1 MRHLGAARL
10 LHPLQSDHRE
20 RADQHRALRRMR
32 PVALGTGPLFA
43 SSRCLHGCHGGC
55 RSAGGVAAAQ
65 RGVPVNDA
73 QTIAVEVIGIEQVT
87 PLIKHFKL
95 AAIAGGSLPVFS
107 RSSHIIVVMQATD
120 RVHKNPY
127 SLLGSPSQLESYEI
141 GVRRMEESR
150 GGSHFMHDAVKIGSR
165 LEIAHPVNLFG
176 LDKIARKHVLIA
188 GGIGITP
195 FLAQL
200 EDLHGVP
207 VPYELHYSVR
217 SPEHAA
223 FLNRLRE
230 REGDKVRM
238 YYDSESQA
246 VDFDGL
252 LSNQPLGTHVYVC
265 GPAGLINKVIAT
277 AKDCGWPDSHIH
289 WEQFS
294 APPVGDAFDVVL
306 SRSRL
311 TVHVPHDQSLMES
324 IEAAGVEVPYLC
336 RGGVCGYC
344 QTRVLELDGE
354 LVHNDHFL
362 SEADKAKGNT
372 IMPCVSRARCKS
384 LVLDL

>member
-1 MRHLGAARL
+1 
-10 LHPLQSDHRE
+10 
-20 RADQHRALRRMR
+20 
-32 PVALGTGPLFA
+32 
-43 SSRCLHGCHGGC
+43 
-55 RSAGGVAAAQ
+55 
-65 RGVPVNDA
+65 VNDT
-73 QTIAVEVIGIEQVT
+73 QTLAVEVTAIEQVT
-87 PLIKHFKL
+87 PLIKHFTL
-95 AAIAGGSLPVFS
+95 ASADGGALPAFS
-107 RSSHIIVVMQATD
+107 GGSHIIVVMRGAL
-120 RVHKNPY
+120 RMHRNPY
-127 SLLGSPSQLESYEI
+127 SLLSSPRQLDTYEI

-150 GGSHFMHDAVKIGSR
+150 GGSHFMHDKVQVGSR

-265 GPAGLINKVIAT
+265 GPAGLIDRVVTT
-277 AKDCGWPDSHIH
+277 AKSCGWPNSHIH

-294 APPVGDAFDVVL
+294 APPVGEAFEVFL
-306 SRSRL
+306 ARTKL
-311 TVHVPHDQSLMES
+311 TVHVPPDQSLLES
-324 IEAAGVEVPYLC
+324 IEAVGVEVPYLC
-336 RGGVCGYC
+336 RGGVCGFC
-344 QTRVLELDGE
+344 QTRVLELEGE
-354 LVHNDHFL
+354 LLHNDHFL
-362 SEADKAKGNT
+362 SDADKARGKS
-372 IMPCVSRARCKS
+372 IMPCVSRARCKH

>member
-1 MRHLGAARL
+1 M
-10 LHPLQSDHRE
+10 
-20 RADQHRALRRMR
+20 
-32 PVALGTGPLFA
+32 
-43 SSRCLHGCHGGC
+43 
-55 RSAGGVAAAQ
+55 
-65 RGVPVNDA
+65 NDA
-73 QTIAVEVIGIEQVT
+73 QTLAVEVAAVEQVT

-95 AAIAGGSLPVFS
+95 ASADGAPLPAFSGG
-107 RSSHIIVVMQATD
+107 SHIIVVMRGGA
-120 RVHKNPY
+120 RMHRNPY
-127 SLLGSPSQLESYEI
+127 SLLSSPRELGHYEI

-150 GGSHFMHDAVKIGSR
+150 GGSHFMHDQVRVGSR
-165 LEIAHPVNLFG
+165 LEIAHPVNLFA

-188 GGIGITP
+188 GGVGITP

-200 EDLHGVP
+200 EDLHDGA

-223 FLNRLRE
+223 FLTRLRE
-230 REGDKVRM
+230 REGERVRM
-238 YYDSESQA
+238 YYDNENQA

-252 LSNQPLGTHVYVC
+252 LANQPLGTHVYVC

-277 AKDCGWPDSHIH
+277 AKACGWPDSHIH

-294 APPVGDAFDVVL
+294 APPVGDAFEVFL

-362 SEADKAKGNT
+362 SDAEKAKGNT

>member
-1 MRHLGAARL
+1 M
-10 LHPLQSDHRE
+10 
-20 RADQHRALRRMR
+20 
-32 PVALGTGPLFA
+32 
-43 SSRCLHGCHGGC
+43 
-55 RSAGGVAAAQ
+55 
-65 RGVPVNDA
+65 NNA
-73 QTIAVEVIGIEQVT
+73 QTLVVEVKAIEQVT

-95 AAIAGGSLPVFS
+95 APVDGGELPAFS
-107 RSSHIIVVMQATD
+107 GGSHIIVVMRAAS
-120 RVHKNPY
+120 RVHRNPY
-127 SLLGSPSQLESYEI
+127 SLLSSPHDLDHYEI

-150 GGSHFMHDAVKIGSR
+150 GGSCFMHDQVSVGSR

-200 EDLHGVP
+200 EDLRDGA

-223 FLNRLRE
+223 FLPRLRE
-230 REGDKVRM
+230 RAGDRLHM
-238 YYDSESQA
+238 YYDSESHA
-246 VDFDGL
+246 IDFEGL
-252 LSNQPLGTHVYVC
+252 MANQPLGTHVYVC
-265 GPAGLINKVIAT
+265 GPAGLITRVIDT
-277 AKDCGWPDSHIH
+277 AKRAGWPDSHLH

-294 APPVGDAFDVVL
+294 APPVGDAFEVFL
-306 SRSRL
+306 ARSKL
-311 TVHVPHDQSLMES
+311 GIHVSPDQSLLES

-336 RGGVCGYC
+336 RGGVCGFC

-354 LVHNDHFL
+354 LLHHDHYL
-362 SEADKAKGNT
+362 SDADKAKGT
-372 IMPCVSRARCKS
+372 SIMPCVSRAKCKT

>member
-1 MRHLGAARL
+1 M
-10 LHPLQSDHRE
+10 SD
-20 RADQHRALRRMR
+20 
-32 PVALGTGPLFA
+32 
-43 SSRCLHGCHGGC
+43 S
-55 RSAGGVAAAQ
+55 
-65 RGVPVNDA
+65 
-73 QTIAVEVIGIEQVT
+73 QTIPVEVIDIEWVT

-95 AAIAGGSLPVFS
+95 APVGGGSLPVFS
-107 RSSHIIVVMQATD
+107 GGSHIIVVMHAAD

-127 SLLGSPSQLESYEI
+127 SLLGSPQQLDTYEI

-150 GGSHFMHDAVKIGSR
+150 GGSHFMHDSVKVGSR

-200 EDLHGVP
+200 EDLHAGG

-217 SPEHAA
+217 SAEHAA
-223 FLNRLRE
+223 FFERLVR
-230 REGDKVRM
+230 REGERLYV
-238 YYDSESQA
+238 YYDSEG
-246 VDFDGL
+246 DLIPFETL
-252 LSNQPLGTHVYVC
+252 LATQPLGTHVYVC
-265 GPAGLINKVIAT
+265 GPAGMIKHVIAT
-277 AKDCGWPDSHIH
+277 AEASGWPDSHIH

-294 APPVGDAFDVVL
+294 APPVGDAFEVFL
-306 SRSRL
+306 ARARIS
-311 TVHVPHDQSLMES
+311 VHVPPDQSLLES

-336 RGGVCGYC
+336 RGGVCGFC
-344 QTRVLELDGE
+344 HTKVLELDGE
-354 LVHNDHFL
+354 LIHNDHFL
-362 SEADKAKGNT
+362 SDAEKARAKS

>member
-1 MRHLGAARL
+1 M
-10 LHPLQSDHRE
+10 SD
-20 RADQHRALRRMR
+20 D
-32 PVALGTGPLFA
+32 V
-43 SSRCLHGCHGGC
+43 
-55 RSAGGVAAAQ
+55 
-65 RGVPVNDA
+65 

-95 AAIAGGSLPVFS
+95 APVAGGTLPVFS
-107 RSSHIIVVMQATD
+107 GGSHIIVVMQGRG

-127 SLLGSPSQLESYEI
+127 SLLGSPQQLDSYEI

-150 GGSHFMHDAVKIGSR
+150 GGSHFMHDSVKVGSR

-200 EDLHGVP
+200 EDLNGGG

-217 SPEHAA
+217 SSEHAA
-223 FLNRLRE
+223 FLERLRR
-230 REGDKVRM
+230 REGEWLHM
-238 YYDSESQA
+238 YYDSEAQ
-246 VDFDGL
+246 VIPFEPL
-252 LSNQPLGTHVYVC
+252 LATQPLGTHVYVC
-265 GPAGLINKVIAT
+265 GPAGMINHVIAT
-277 AKDCGWPDSHIH
+277 ARSCGWPDSHIH

-294 APPVGDAFDVVL
+294 APPVGDAFEVFL
-306 SRSRL
+306 ARSKIN
-311 TVHVPHDQSLMES
+311 VHVPPDQSLLES
-324 IEAAGVEVPYLC
+324 IEAAGVDVPYLC
-336 RGGVCGYC
+336 RGGVCGFC
-344 QTRVLELDGE
+344 QTKVLELDGE

-362 SEADKAKGNT
+362 SDADKARGKS
-372 IMPCVSRARCKS
+372 IMPCVSRAHGKR

>member
-1 MRHLGAARL
+1 L
-10 LHPLQSDHRE
+10 
-20 RADQHRALRRMR
+20 
-32 PVALGTGPLFA
+32 
-43 SSRCLHGCHGGC
+43 
-55 RSAGGVAAAQ
+55 
-65 RGVPVNDA
+65 NDA
-73 QTIAVEVIGIEQVT
+73 QTLAVEVAAIDMVT

-95 AAIAGGSLPVFS
+95 ASTDGGPLPAFS
-107 RSSHIIVVMQATD
+107 GGSHIIVVMHGAA
-120 RVHKNPY
+120 RMHRNPY
-127 SLLGSPSQLESYEI
+127 SLLSSPRELDHYEI

-150 GGSHFMHDAVKIGSR
+150 GGSHFMHDQVRVGSR
-165 LEIAHPVNLFG
+165 LEIAHPVNLFA

-200 EDLHGVP
+200 EDLHDGA

-223 FLNRLRE
+223 FLPRLRE
-230 REGDKVRM
+230 REGEQVRM
-238 YYDSESQA
+238 YYDSENQA

-252 LSNQPLGTHVYVC
+252 LSNQPLGTHIYVC
-265 GPAGLINKVIAT
+265 GPAGLINKVVAT
-277 AKDCGWPDSHIH
+277 AKACGWPDSHVH

-294 APPVGDAFDVVL
+294 APPVGDAFDVFL

-354 LVHNDHFL
+354 LLHNDHFL
-362 SEADKAKGNT
+362 SDAEKAKGNS
-372 IMPCVSRARCKS
+372 IMPCVSRARCKN

>member
-1 MRHLGAARL
+1 
-10 LHPLQSDHRE
+10 
-20 RADQHRALRRMR
+20 
-32 PVALGTGPLFA
+32 
-43 SSRCLHGCHGGC
+43 
-55 RSAGGVAAAQ
+55 
-65 RGVPVNDA
+65 VNDA
-73 QTIAVEVIGIEQVT
+73 QTLAVEVVGIEQVT

-95 AAIAGGSLPVFS
+95 AAVGAAGLPAFS
-107 RSSHIIVVMQATD
+107 GGSHIIVVMQGAG
-120 RVHKNPY
+120 RVHRNPY
-127 SLLGSPSQLESYEI
+127 SLLSAPQQLDTYEI

-150 GGSHFMHDAVKIGSR
+150 GGSHFMHDAVKVGSR

-200 EDLHGVP
+200 EDLHDGG

-223 FLNRLRE
+223 FLERLRSRE
-230 REGDKVRM
+230 RDHLHM
-238 YYDSESQA
+238 YYDSEGQTIA
-246 VDFDGL
+246 FETL
-252 LSNQPLGTHVYVC
+252 LATQPLGTHVYVC
-265 GPAGLINKVIAT
+265 GPAGMINHVIST
-277 AKDCGWPDSHIH
+277 ARAFGWPDSHIH

-294 APPVGDAFDVVL
+294 APPVGDAFEVFL
-306 SRSRL
+306 ARAKIS
-311 TVHVPHDQSLMES
+311 VHVPPDQSLLES

-336 RGGVCGYC
+336 RGGVCGFC
-344 QTRVLELDGE
+344 QTRVLELSGE

-362 SEADKAKGNT
+362 SDADKATGKT
-372 IMPCVSRARCKS
+372 IMPCVSRAQCTR